1 MLLILSSVGAAI
13 HYFVDK
19 NVINF
24 FLKLEKFV
32 KLVIDIGREFQ
43 ILGPW

>member
-1 MLLILSSVGAAI
+1 MLFNLGSVGAAI
-13 HYFVDK
+13 RYFVDK

-32 KLVIDIGREFQ
+32 KLVIDTGREFQ